1 MLRRINP
8 RQLWVWI
15 VWGGVI
21 GAVTGALKRDMDAYT
36 GLLLGMFFGWAA
48 RGFVGPW
55 IWRPQLPRRQEDPR
69 LDPRQHQRR
78 DDDPGQDHPQADH
91 GKSDA
96 SRDLK
101 DPGDQGAAPGPSEG

>member
-21 GAVTGALKRDMDAYT
+21 GVITGALKSDMDAYT

-48 RGFVGPW
+48 RGFLGPW
-55 IWRPQLPRRQEDPR
+55 IWGPQLPRRQQ
-69 LDPRQHQRR
+69 DPRQGQRR
-78 DDDPGQDHPQADH
+78 DDDPRQNHPQADQ
-91 GKSDA
+91 GKGKA
-96 SRDLK
+96 GRDPE
-101 DPGDQGAAPGPSEG
+101 DPGSQGAAPGPSQG